1 MARYAQKDFGL
12 GKPTKKEEKDAA
24 KISNQAQ
31 GKPPKKT
38 GTNKLSAAMFAF
50 AKANRNKLKNP
61 TPAQKKIFA
70 KYDAMVK
77 AGDNPAN
84 PKPKTTPTKPVQQ
97 TKSAKT
103 SNPKSQANTGTGRDG
118 KPGTGTSGQLMPSDP
133 PGMRQTRGSDKT
145 KRTRSRAENR
155 RSTGGTKNRSVNAV
169 EQLKGAIKFVDTK
182 LRLTHKKG
190 QTKKVGNKTYRW
202 DGKKWQL
209 LNRPF

>member
-1 MARYAQKDFGL
+1 
-12 GKPTKKEEKDAA
+12 
-24 KISNQAQ
+24 
-31 GKPPKKT
+31 
-38 GTNKLSAAMFAF
+38 MFAF

-97 TKSAKT
+97 TKSAT
-103 SNPKSQANTGTGRDG
+103 PKSQA
-118 KPGTGTSGQLMPSDP
+118 KTGTSGKPMPSNP

-145 KRTRSRAENR
+145 ERTRSRAENR